1 VTRPVVCTPLR
12 TEWLALRDRL
22 RVEVVHTGRGRGSP
36 QPGPA
41 LVAGVAGALTD
52 ALAPGDLVVASEV
65 VTDGVDGRAVVPS
78 HASALLVGALRR
90 AGLTVHHGP
99 LATTDHVVDTVAGRA
114 RLAETGALAVDTE
127 SARLASADG
136 RAVVVRAVVDTP
148 RRPLRGVHTPAGGVR
163 ALAALRRS
171 APVIDAWAAAVG
183 DRELLLAGPRSFC
196 AGVDRAI
203 EIVERSLE
211 KFGAPVYV
219 RRQIV
224 HNRHVVSDLEARGAV
239 FVEEA
244 DDVPEGSVLVLAAH
258 GVAPEVRRQAAE
270 RDLHVID
277 ATCPLVSKVHQEV
290 RRFAAADRTVL
301 LIGHHDHEEVVGTRG
316 EAPDNV
322 IVVSDPAEAARVEV
336 PDADR
341 LSYVMQ
347 TTLAV
352 DEAAET
358 AAVLRERFPALS
370 APPTDDICYATTN
383 RQHAVREVARHAD
396 LVIVLGSENSSNSK
410 RLAEVAEA
418 AGTPARLVD
427 DAEGV
432 DLAWLAGVRRIGITA
447 GASAP
452 PLLVDELVAT
462 LGGLGEVTVRESST
476 LTEDVQFALP
486 KEVSP
491 A

>member
-1 VTRPVVCTPLR
+1 V
-12 TEWLALRDRL
+12 EQALDR
-22 RVEVVHTGRGRGSP
+22 
-36 QPGPA
+36 
-41 LVAGVAGALTD
+41 
-52 ALAPGDLVVASEV
+52 
-65 VTDGVDGRAVVPS
+65 
-78 HASALLVGALRR
+78 
-90 AGLTVHHGP
+90 HGP
-99 LATTDHVVDTVAGRA
+99 
-114 RLAETGALAVDTE
+114 
-127 SARLASADG
+127 
-136 RAVVVRAVVDTP
+136 
-148 RRPLRGVHTPAGGVR
+148 
-163 ALAALRRS
+163 
-171 APVIDAWAAAVG
+171 
-183 DRELLLAGPRSFC
+183 
-196 AGVDRAI
+196 
-203 EIVERSLE
+203 
-211 KFGAPVYV
+211 PVYV
-219 RRQIV
+219 RKEIV
-224 HNRHVVSDLEARGAV
+224 HNAHVVSELRRRGAV
-239 FVEEA
+239 FVDSEQA
-244 DDVPEGSVLVLAAH
+244 VPPGAVCVFSAH
-258 GVAPEVRRQAAE
+258 GVSPAVRESAADRE
-270 RDLHVID
+270 LQVID